1 MGGRAPGPG
10 LLAPRLAAHVGLAR
24 VPVGEPLPGGDQGR
38 SRPSSGAVASSQLA
52 RARRSPCSPFCL
64 LRGSA
69 VSPGRPLG
77 GEKVR
82 GWVGTPGPRPR
93 AAPLT
98 ALSLSLLRLE
108 SGPPAPR
115 PRAPGGKRARRRGSW
130 ERSCRAE
137 PCSRPHFPCRHLVPG
152 EEDGDGQVA
161 FQQPVAPGLAAP
173 LQLHPAPPAGHRRAQ
188 W

>member
-1 MGGRAPGPG
+1 MGGRAPRSSGRPRAGPG
-10 LLAPRLAAHVGLAR
+10 GRAPPRRGPGTLSPQLRGRGVLSARQGPALPLLALLPSPGLCR
-24 VPVGEPLPGGDQGR
+24 VPRE
-38 SRPSSGAVASSQLA
+38 AS
-52 RARRSPCSPFCL
+52 
-64 LRGSA
+64 
-69 VSPGRPLG
+69 LG

-137 PCSRPHFPCRHLVPG
+137 PCSRPHFPRRHLVPG